1 MRHARCI
8 VGEALAAPLTPLHL
22 VARSVL
28 TGWQGPCFRFDMRP
42 EDPHALVTVEHAGGC
57 VNRQDIKHSWSELR
71 RSARATWGE
80 LTEEDLDQ
88 VAGRRLALVG
98 RIQRRYGRDLRTAED
113 EVDDWLA
120 AIDGRVPHA

>member
-1 MRHARCI
+1 
-8 VGEALAAPLTPLHL
+8 
-22 VARSVL
+22 
-28 TGWQGPCFRFDMRP
+28 
-42 EDPHALVTVEHAGGC
+42 

-98 RIQRRYGRDLRTAED
+98 RVQRRYGRDLRTAED